1 MNRLADATSLYL
13 RQHADQPVDW
23 YPWGDE
29 AFARAREHKRPLI
42 VSIGYSA
49 CHWCHVMAHESFDD
63 PKIAALMNEHFV
75 SVKVDREERPEI
87 DARLQSVPAMLGQGG
102 GWPLTVFLTP
112 EGAPFFGGTY
122 FPPEPRHGR
131 PSFAQLLAS
140 IAETWTE
147 RPEEISAHA
156 EAFARGFVELDEAFE
171 SASASADRGAD
182 ARTRAA
188 EGLRRVLSRHD
199 EVHGGLTGAPK
210 FPSAPLWRWVA
221 SLAADPELDAEA
233 RARADLALARTLEG
247 MARGGLYDQL
257 GGGFARYSTDREWRV
272 PHFEKMLYDNAWLM
286 RAYAERGARA
296 RVEGDAAQARACASV
311 VRETANYLLEEMR
324 APDGRFF
331 SASDADSP
339 NADGV
344 SEEGA
349 HFVWTRAEFLDALAA
364 IEGGSPRAEQIA
376 RYFGVSEA
384 GNFEEGKNVLHR
396 PVSLEA
402 FATHE
407 GIDAASFAAALAE
420 ARGRLLAHRS
430 RRPAPARNEQHLL
443 AWNAWTIEALLAA
456 SDFAVL
462 EAAAGDASAEPDAH
476 AWLAAATLA
485 LETTWARH
493 VEFAAG
499 GEDLRIW
506 RVGVGELA
514 HTPGLL
520 EDFASLGLACLAL
533 HERSAEPRWRER
545 AAAMATAIRDRFARE
560 GGGFWMQAAAEGDD
574 ADGGPRTEAR
584 EDGPTPSGAAL
595 AVELLARFEGSELAP
610 AGVAAHLAAT
620 ADRFAHATREPF
632 RFGGMLLAL
641 RWLEPAAAHVR
652 LLVPA
657 GSSSPLDGSASTDRD
672 AWSPASLR
680 AWLRELRAGA
690 TRRVSWEFESAPAD
704 GVGDGSAPSA
714 SLAVLVCRDQRC
726 SLPLRSFEALRA
738 ELPASPAGGRPP
750 AAG

>member
-171 SASASADRGAD
+171 SASAGADRGAD

-272 PHFEKMLYDNAWLM
+272 PHFEKMLYDN
-286 RAYAERGARA
+286 GP
-296 RVEGDAAQARACASV
+296 
-311 VRETANYLLEEMR
+311 LL
-324 APDGRFF
+324 
-331 SASDADSP
+331 
-339 NADGV
+339 
-344 SEEGA
+344 
-349 HFVWTRAEFLDALAA
+349 ALAA
-364 IEGGSPRAEQIA
+364 DAFRAT
-376 RYFGVSEA
+376 GDP
-384 GNFEEGKNVLHR
+384 L
-396 PVSLEA
+396 
-402 FATHE
+402 FA
-407 GIDAASFAAALAE
+407 
-420 ARGRLLAHRS
+420 
-430 RRPAPARNEQHLL
+430 
-443 AWNAWTIEALLAA
+443 
-456 SDFAVL
+456 
-462 EAAAGDASAEPDAH
+462 
-476 AWLAAATLA
+476 
-485 LETTWARH
+485 
-493 VEFAAG
+493 
-499 GEDLRIW
+499 
-506 RVGVGELA
+506 
-514 HTPGLL
+514 
-520 EDFASLGLACLAL
+520 
-533 HERSAEPRWRER
+533 R
-545 AAAMATAIRDRFARE
+545 AARE
-560 GGGFWMQAAAEGDD
+560 TGEWVMREMQ
-574 ADGGPRTEAR
+574 
-584 EDGPTPSGAAL
+584 
-595 AVELLARFEGSELAP
+595 
-610 AGVAAHLAAT
+610 
-620 ADRFAHATREPF
+620 
-632 RFGGMLLAL
+632 
-641 RWLEPAAAHVR
+641 
-652 LLVPA
+652 
-657 GSSSPLDGSASTDRD
+657 
-672 AWSPASLR
+672 
-680 AWLRELRAGA
+680 
-690 TRRVSWEFESAPAD
+690 
-704 GVGDGSAPSA
+704 
-714 SLAVLVCRDQRC
+714 
-726 SLPLRSFEALRA
+726 
-738 ELPASPAGGRPP
+738 
-750 AAG
+750 